1 MVSAQQGV
9 WLETGIQTEMK
20 MSLKLFFFFR
30 KKKALLEVQ
39 ENAVEAVRDSLA
51 RESGKPS
58 YWLQHLHKDSLPR
71 LL

>member
-58 YWLQHLHKDSLPR
+58 YWLQHLHKDNLPR